1 MQQQQTMAA
10 AKKSLLNKIKM
21 TLSTKQM
28 RARNLIQHLSKHN
41 EVTWEPAKLDAIA
54 LELRHLA
61 FQIRALQQA
70 ELAAT
75 EA

>member
-28 RARNLIQHLSKHN
+28 RARNLIQHLGKHN